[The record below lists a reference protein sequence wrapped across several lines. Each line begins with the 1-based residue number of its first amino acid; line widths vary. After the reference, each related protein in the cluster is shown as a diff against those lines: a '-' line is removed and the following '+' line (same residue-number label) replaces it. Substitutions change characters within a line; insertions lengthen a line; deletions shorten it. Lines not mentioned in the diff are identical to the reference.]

1 MTQAAQAFE
10 FDAQQDQTI
19 GTLAGR
25 MKALGLVYIVM
36 GVCVGLMAVF
46 ALLTQFFAGLIV
58 GAETAVVL
66 FIGIWSFQAAKS
78 FRQIVDTKGNDM
90 MHLMNALESLRKLYN
105 LQFWLLIAGL
115 VIFVLAIVI
124 VMAVGV
130 GAFLSTEA
138 ASAT

>member
-1 MTQAAQAFE
+1 
-10 FDAQQDQTI
+10 
-19 GTLAGR
+19 
-25 MKALGLVYIVM
+25 M

>member
-66 FIGIWSFQAAKS
+66 FIGIWTFQAAKS

>member
-66 FIGIWSFQAAKS
+66 FIGIWTFQATKS